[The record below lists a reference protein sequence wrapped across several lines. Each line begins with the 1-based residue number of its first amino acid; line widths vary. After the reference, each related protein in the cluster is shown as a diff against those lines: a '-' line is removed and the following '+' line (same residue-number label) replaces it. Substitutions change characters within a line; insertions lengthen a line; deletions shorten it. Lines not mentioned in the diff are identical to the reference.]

1 MGISSLA
8 TKYGFQ
14 SFPHYS
20 SGRSGAKVNKI
31 VIHHMA
37 GTNYDIVPSIWQTRE
52 ASAHYGI
59 GKTEKFVPMWM
70 KTIRHGTRVTGMPI
84 SRVLGLKTATP
95 MAHHHGV

>member
-14 SFPHYS
+14 SFPHYHRDVVGRRS
-20 SGRSGAKVNKI
+20 IKSSSITWQARTMTSCQVSGRPVRPQRITGLA
-31 VIHHMA
+31 
-37 GTNYDIVPSIWQTRE
+37 
-52 ASAHYGI
+52 
-59 GKTEKFVPMWM
+59 KTEKFVPMWM